1 MGWANQTRK
10 AQPFPALRRVEQT
23 RRRFRSHVSAQL
35 FRSMRFVAYT
45 IFNTQRH
52 PISRQA
58 LRIHRAE
65 AMKRWM
71 SDAVVHDT

>member
-10 AQPFPALRRVEQT
+10 AQPFPAHRRVEQT
-23 RRRFRSHVSAQL
+23 RQRFKSHVSAQL
-35 FRSMRFVAYT
+35 FRSMRPMASN

-52 PISRQA
+52 PIARQA
-58 LRIHRAE
+58 LRIDRAE